1 MAKKK
6 HKVFSVRLILLI
18 LTAILVG
25 YVIYMNWSDILETM
39 NHLQDTNGFVL
50 LLLIPEQL
58 FMYFACGQI
67 FFSYLKHRKNVKKF
81 SDKEI
86 LTISTELN
94 FVNHAV
100 PAGGIGGLAFLT
112 YRMYPYGVS
121 AGQASFLYVF
131 RYAITTVINYLQAL
145 IAIIVLLTFGLVP
158 HEAQWILPVA
168 ILMNT
173 GVLLFLWFVIYVAS
187 SKKRIEFF
195 SRMFAKLLNL
205 VVRFVTFGHKHQLM
219 KYEKI
224 STYFEDI
231 HESVKIAKDNKRYL
245 LKPTMWGLIYSL
257 CEVGTY
263 WIVAISLGRPELLPF
278 IMVGEAIGSVFDGI
292 VPYGLYELGMA
303 GVMIA
308 LGVDFPTATI
318 VTVMTRVITLVFTIA
333 SGSIPYYKAIRGK
346 QDE

>member
-6 HKVFSVRLILLI
+6 TWFSFRTVLAI

-25 YVIYMNWSDILETM
+25 YVVYKNWPDIVETVDDL
-39 NHLQDTNGFVL
+39 NKTNIFVL

-67 FFSYLKHRKNVKKF
+67 FFSYLKNRKNIETF
-81 SDKEI
+81 SSSDK
-86 LTISTELN
+86 LKISTELN
-94 FVNHAV
+94 FVNHAIPV
-100 PAGGIGGLAFLT
+100 GGLGGLAFLT
-112 YRMYPYGVS
+112 YRLSPFNVS
-121 AGQASFLYVF
+121 AGQASFLYLF

-145 IAIIVLLTFGLVP
+145 IAILVLFMLNLVP
-158 HEAQWILPVA
+158 DEATWIIPTAL
-168 ILMNT
+168 LMNL
-173 GVLLFLWFVIYVAS
+173 GVLGFLSFVIHVAS

-195 SRMFAKLLNL
+195 SNIVNKISSFLTRIL
-205 VVRFVTFGHKHQLM
+205 TFGRK
-219 KYEKI
+219 KRVVKVKNVNE
-224 STYFEDI
+224 YFHDI
-231 HESVKIAKDNKRYL
+231 HESVKIAKENKRF
-245 LKPTMWGLIYSL
+245 LKKPVIWGAIYSF

-263 WIVAISLGRPELLPF
+263 YIVALSLGRPELLPY

-318 VTVMTRVITLVFTIA
+318 ITVMTRVITLLFTIL
-333 SGSIPYYKAIRGK
+333 SGSLPYYKAIKGRDGK
-346 QDE
+346 